1 MSCEVYGLHV
11 GEVCMGELWAAW
23 VSCVGSVSEL

>member
-1 MSCEVYGLHV
+1 MSCEVCRLHV
-11 GEVCMGELWAAW
+11 GEVCMGELWATW